1 MELRPALRVLRA
13 ADPGAGRSAGTGGGT
28 GGMGNPAAGQPTGG
42 ASIPPSGAGTPHPG
56 AAMPPSSA
64 EPGMMLG
71 GRYRLLSPIASGGM
85 AQVWR
90 AQDTSLVRQVAVKIL
105 HPHLA
110 TDEAFVSRF
119 RREAVASARLSHPS
133 IVAIYDTLSEGGV
146 EAIVMELI
154 EGRTLRDV
162 LNDAGVLPPADVV
175 DVGMQISDALDEA
188 HRAGIVHRDIKP
200 ANIMVG
206 DDRRVMVTDFGI
218 AKANKDADLTHTGT
232 LLGTAK
238 YLAPEQVAGEPVDP
252 RADIYALGIVLF
264 EAATGNPPF
273 LAETD
278 AGTALARLQG
288 EVPRARA
295 RRSTVPGG
303 LDAVIARSMAR
314 NPNDRFDRAAT
325 FKQALAAA
333 DLNPSNANTIGMEA
347 ATFGSGT
354 GANPAVPGGPATGTN
369 PAANLA
375 PAGIAPA
382 GLPPM
387 PPPSGAPSP
396 GPNPAN
402 PGTAILTQMPQGSVG
417 TSSATE
423 QSRKPKRKE
432 RKAAKK
438 AGLPPPGSLNKPP
451 KPGRQR
457 PTKTILAGLL
467 IGALVVVG
475 LLIAS
480 TADDGTGG
488 GDATA
493 TPVIIDAI
501 PFDPFDSDG
510 TGTERNSEAI
520 RAIDGDPNS
529 AWTTDGYTRPK
540 LGGLKPGVGFV
551 LYLEQSSPVQ
561 TLQLSTESD
570 GWDALFFVADEFGPN
585 DGNFDLAA
593 LGEPLASVSGG
604 GADETVSLDGAS
616 GSQVL
621 IWITETGPYKTRYRF
636 VLNEV
641 TVN

>member
-1 MELRPALRVLRA
+1 
-13 ADPGAGRSAGTGGGT
+13 
-28 GGMGNPAAGQPTGG
+28 
-42 ASIPPSGAGTPHPG
+42 
-56 AAMPPSSA
+56 
-64 EPGMMLG
+64 MMLG

-110 TDEAFVSRF
+110 TDQAFVSRF

-133 IVAIYDTLSEGGV
+133 IVAVYDTLSEGGV

-154 EGRTLRDV
+154 EGRTLRAV

-252 RADIYALGIVLF
+252 RADIYALGVVLF
-264 EAATGNPPF
+264 EAATGKPPF

-288 EVPRARA
+288 DVPRARD
-295 RRSTVPGG
+295 RNSSVPMG

-314 NPNDRFDRAAT
+314 EPANRFDRAAT

-333 DLNPSNANTIGMEA
+333 DLNPSNANTIGMP
-347 ATFGSGT
+347 ATNFDPGT

-369 PAANLA
+369 LPA
-375 PAGIAPA
+375 
-382 GLPPM
+382 M

-396 GPNPAN
+396 GPTPAN
-402 PGTAILTQMPQGSVG
+402 PGTAILTQMPQGAGAAPV
-417 TSSATE
+417 ADR
-423 QSRKPKRKE
+423 QQKPNRKQ

-457 PTKTILAGLL
+457 PTKTILAGLM
-467 IGALVVVG
+467 IGGLVVVG

-480 TADDGTGG
+480 TADGGDTGG
-488 GDATA
+488 GDASA
-493 TPVIIDAI
+493 PPVIIDAV
-501 PFDPFDSDG
+501 PFDPFG
-510 TGTERNSEAI
+510 EGTERNSLAV
-520 RAIDGDPNS
+520 RAIDGDQDS
-529 AWTTDGYTRPK
+529 AWTTEGYTRPS
-540 LGGLKPGVGFV
+540 LGGLKDGVGFV
-551 LYLEQSSPVQ
+551 IYLEQSASVQ
-561 TLQLSTESD
+561 EMQLLTDSD
-570 GWDALFFVADEFGPN
+570 GWDAQFYVADEFGPN
-585 DGNFDLAA
+585 DGNFQLAS
-593 LGEPLASVSGG
+593 LGEPLDSVTGG
-604 GADETVSLDGAS
+604 GAEETVSLQGAT
-616 GSQVL
+616 GSQIL
-621 IWITETGPYKTRYRF
+621 IWITETGPYEDRYRF

-641 TVN
+641 AVG